1 MFIIMKKSRSFD
13 PASSIWAYRGPAC
26 ECAGV
31 EPGKVYSDRESAQI
45 DAKKLT
51 DCNPVG
57 FDVVTCKPLSGVKN

>member
-31 EPGKVYSDRESAQI
+31 EPGKVYGDRESAQI
-45 DAKKLT
+45 DANKLT

-57 FDVVTCKPLSGVKN
+57 FTVVSVRVDN

>member
-1 MFIIMKKSRSFD
+1 MFIIMKSSRSFD

-31 EPGKVYSDRESAQI
+31 EPGKVYVDRESAQI

-57 FDVVTCKPLSGVKN
+57 FDVVNVKVDK